1 LSNKITPDHLRRRAV
16 VYVRQSSPIQVMHNL
31 ESQRRQ
37 YGLAEYARGLGF
49 TDVVTIDDDLGKS
62 GSGLVDRP
70 GFQRLVA
77 EVCGGQIGAVLC
89 IEASRLA
96 RNGRD
101 WHHLIELCG
110 LVGAIVI
117 DPEGVYD
124 PRSPNDRLL
133 LGLKGSMNEFELHL
147 FRQRSLE
154 AMRQKARRGE
164 FQCNL
169 PAGYC
174 WAPSGKIEIDPD
186 RRVQQAIRSV
196 FERFAALGS
205 ARQVLME
212 CRSMGMQL
220 PVHHSDLSGSN
231 VQWRVPVYHTILRIL
246 TNPVF
251 AGAYAFG
258 KTEARTTVV
267 DGRAKKTV
275 GHHKPVEE
283 WGVLIQDHHP
293 GYITWEQF
301 ERNQKILS
309 ENNFMRTGSSRKA
322 GRGGHGLLT
331 GLLRCRRCGR
341 MLYTYYTGRGDLV
354 RYACRGVRI
363 VHGGASCIS
372 FGGPRPEQRVVIEI
386 LRAVEGSAVEAA
398 FQAAERA
405 TNQNQMR
412 MQAVSLEL
420 EQARYQARLAER
432 RYESADPENRL
443 VTGELEARW
452 NAALRHVAD
461 LEEAFRT
468 VGRAVNA
475 APIPDQPSLMRLAA
489 DLESVWQAPGTD
501 LRLKQRI
508 IRTLIEE
515 IVVDVDQAAN
525 QVVMLIHW
533 SGGRHTELRIAKPKT
548 GEHNH
553 KTAIEAAEV
562 VKQMA
567 GRYPDDVIASTLNRL
582 GFSTGYGNTWK
593 KHLVCSLRSKLGLPT
608 YDPNTM
614 QAASIL
620 TAEQAAARL
629 GVSMRTVRELLRT
642 NVLTGTQVVKF
653 APWQIPVEA
662 LNATA
667 VLERVQR
674 IHDGKHSRTLQMLDG
689 HSLRLPG
696 M

>member
-1 LSNKITPDHLRRRAV
+1 
-16 VYVRQSSPIQVMHNL
+16 
-31 ESQRRQ
+31 
-37 YGLAEYARGLGF
+37 
-49 TDVVTIDDDLGKS
+49 
-62 GSGLVDRP
+62 
-70 GFQRLVA
+70 
-77 EVCGGQIGAVLC
+77 
-89 IEASRLA
+89 
-96 RNGRD
+96 
-101 WHHLIELCG
+101 
-110 LVGAIVI
+110 
-117 DPEGVYD
+117 
-124 PRSPNDRLL
+124 
-133 LGLKGSMNEFELHL
+133 
-147 FRQRSLE
+147 
-154 AMRQKARRGE
+154 
-164 FQCNL
+164 
-169 PAGYC
+169 
-174 WAPSGKIEIDPD
+174 
-186 RRVQQAIRSV
+186 
-196 FERFAALGS
+196 
-205 ARQVLME
+205 
-212 CRSMGMQL
+212 
-220 PVHHSDLSGSN
+220 
-231 VQWRVPVYHTILRIL
+231 
-246 TNPVF
+246 
-251 AGAYAFG
+251 
-258 KTEARTTVV
+258 
-267 DGRAKKTV
+267 
-275 GHHKPVEE
+275 
-283 WGVLIQDHHP
+283 
-293 GYITWEQF
+293 
-301 ERNQKILS
+301 
-309 ENNFMRTGSSRKA
+309 MRTGSSRKA

>member
-1 LSNKITPDHLRRRAV
+1 VNSKITPENLRRRAV
-16 VYVRQSSPIQVMHNL
+16 VYVRQSTPIQVLNNL

-37 YGLAEYARGLGF
+37 YGLADYARELGF
-49 TDVVTIDDDLGKS
+49 NDVITIDDDLGKS
-62 GSGLVDRP
+62 GSGLVERP

-77 EVCGGQIGAVLC
+77 EVCGGQVGAVLC

-101 WHHLIELCG
+101 WDHLIELCG

-133 LGLKGSMNEFELHL
+133 LGLKGTMNEFEVHL

-154 AMRQKARRGE
+154 AMRQKASRGE

-186 RRVQQAIRSV
+186 RRVQYAVRSV

-212 CRSMGMQL
+212 FRSQGIQL
-220 PVHHSDLSGSN
+220 PRQSDPSGSKAE
-231 VQWRVPVYHTILRIL
+231 WRTPVYNTILQVL
-246 TNPVF
+246 VNPIF

-258 KTEARTTVV
+258 KTESRTTVV
-267 DGRAKKTV
+267 NGRAKKTV
-275 GHHKPVEE
+275 GHRKPIEE
-283 WGVLIQDHHP
+283 WGVLIKDHHP

-301 ERNQKILS
+301 ERNQKTLS

-341 MLYTYYTGRGDLV
+341 MLYTYYAGRGDLV
-354 RYACRGVRI
+354 RYMCRGLRI
-363 VHGGASCIS
+363 VHGGKSCIS
-372 FGGPRPEQRVVIEI
+372 FAGAKPEQQVVTEI
-386 LRAVEGSAVEAA
+386 LRAVEGNAVEAA
-398 FQAAERA
+398 IQAAGRA
-405 TNQNQMR
+405 ANQEQTR
-412 MQAVSLEL
+412 MQALSLEL
-420 EQARYQARLAER
+420 EQARYQARLTER

-443 VTGELEARW
+443 VAGELETRW

-461 LEEAFRT
+461 LEEAFRSA
-468 VGRAVNA
+468 GALVNA
-475 APIPDQPSLMRLAA
+475 KPLPDQSSLMRLAA
-489 DLESVWQAPGTD
+489 DLESVWHAPGTD

-508 IRTLIEE
+508 VRTLVEE
-515 IVVDVDQAAN
+515 IVVDVDQPAN
-525 QVVMLIHW
+525 QVVMLVHW
-533 SGGRHTELRIAKPKT
+533 SGGRHTELRITKPKT
-548 GEHNH
+548 GEHGH
-553 KTAIEAAEV
+553 KTAAEAVDV

-567 GRYPDDVIASTLNRL
+567 GQYPDDVIACTLNRL

-593 KHLVCSLRSKLGLPT
+593 KYLVCSLRSKLDLPT
-608 YDPNTM
+608 YDPCNG
-614 QAASIL
+614 QAHGAL
-620 TAEQAAARL
+620 TAEQAAERL

-642 NVLTGTQVVKF
+642 KVLNGTQVVKF
-653 APWQIPVEA
+653 APWRIPAEA

-667 VLERVQR
+667 VIERVQR
-674 IHDGKHSRTLQMLDG
+674 IHGGKEQRILPDLDERT
-689 HSLRLPG
+689 LRLPG

>member
-1 LSNKITPDHLRRRAV
+1 MSNKITPDHLRRRAV
-16 VYVRQSSPIQVMHNL
+16 VYIRQSTPIQVVHNL

-37 YGLAEYARGLGF
+37 YGLAEYARELGF
-49 TDVVTIDDDLGKS
+49 HDVVTIDDDLGKS
-62 GSGLVDRP
+62 GSGLVERP

-133 LGLKGSMNEFELHL
+133 LGLKGTMNEFELHL

-174 WAPSGKIEIDPD
+174 WALNGKIEIDPD
-186 RRVQQAIRSV
+186 RRIQQAIRSV
-196 FERFAALGS
+196 FERFVALGS

-212 CRSMGMQL
+212 FRSQGMQL
-220 PVHHSDLSGSN
+220 PVHHPDSYGSK
-231 VQWRVPVYHTILRIL
+231 VEWRSPVYHTILQVL
-246 TNPVF
+246 VNPVF

-258 KTEARTTVV
+258 KTESRTTVV
-267 DGRAKKTV
+267 NGRAKKTV
-275 GHHKPVEE
+275 GHRKPIDE
-283 WGVLIQDHHP
+283 WGVLIKDHHP

-301 ERNQKILS
+301 ERNQKILD

-363 VHGGASCIS
+363 VHGGQSCIS
-372 FGGPRPEQRVVIEI
+372 FGGPRPEQRVVSEI

-398 FQAAERA
+398 LQAAERA
-405 TNQNQMR
+405 AKQKQTR
-412 MQAVSLEL
+412 MQALALEL

-443 VTGELEARW
+443 VTAELEARW
-452 NAALRHVAD
+452 NAALSHAAE
-461 LEEAFRT
+461 LESAFHT
-468 VGRAVNA
+468 EEDAVKA

-489 DLESVWQAPGTD
+489 DLESVWHAPGTD
-501 LRLKQRI
+501 LRIKQRI
-508 IRTLIEE
+508 VRTLIEE
-515 IVVDVDQAAN
+515 IVVDIDQSAN
-525 QVVMLIHW
+525 EVVLVIHW
-533 SGGRHTELRIAKPKT
+533 SGGSHTELRVAKPKT

-553 KTAIEAAEV
+553 RTAAEAVEV

-567 GRYPDDVIASTLNRL
+567 GQYSDDIIASTLNRL
-582 GFSTGYGNTWK
+582 GFSTGYGNTWR
-593 KHLVCSLRSKLGLPT
+593 KHLVCSLRSKLSLPT
-608 YDPNTM
+608 YDPKAKQAQNTV
-614 QAASIL
+614 
-620 TAEQAAARL
+620 TAEQAAERL
-629 GVSMRTVRELLRT
+629 GVSLRTVRELLRT
-642 NVLTGTQVVKF
+642 NVLIGTQVVKF

-662 LNATA
+662 LNAST
-667 VLERVQR
+667 VVERVQR
-674 IHDGKHSRTLQMLDG
+674 IHDGKHLRTLPIPDE
-689 HSLRLPG
+689 HTLRLPG
-696 M
+696 I

>member
-1 LSNKITPDHLRRRAV
+1 MSNKITPDHLRRRAV
-16 VYVRQSSPIQVMHNL
+16 VYVRQSTPIQVVYNL

-37 YGLAEYARGLGF
+37 YGLADYARELGF
-49 TDVVTIDDDLGKS
+49 SDVVTIDDDLGKS
-62 GSGLVDRP
+62 GSGLVERP

-117 DPEGVYD
+117 DPEGIYD

-133 LGLKGSMNEFELHL
+133 LGLKGTMNEFELHL

-196 FERFAALGS
+196 FDRFAALGS

-212 CRSMGMQL
+212 FRNQGIQL
-220 PVHHSDLSGSN
+220 PVHHPDPSGSK
-231 VQWRVPVYHTILRIL
+231 VEWRAPVYHTILQVL
-246 TNPVF
+246 VNPVF

-258 KTEARTTVV
+258 KTESRTTVV
-267 DGRAKKTV
+267 NGRAKKTV
-275 GHHKPVEE
+275 GHRKAIEE
-283 WGVLIQDHHP
+283 WSVLIKDHHP
-293 GYITWEQF
+293 GYIAWEQF
-301 ERNQKILS
+301 EQNQKILS

-341 MLYTYYTGRGDLV
+341 MLYTYYSGRGDLV
-354 RYACRGVRI
+354 RYMCRGLRI
-363 VHGGASCIS
+363 VHGGQSCIA
-372 FGGPRPEQRVVIEI
+372 FAGAKPEQRVVTEI

-398 FQAAERA
+398 LQAAERA
-405 TNQNQMR
+405 ANQEQTR
-412 MQAVSLEL
+412 IQALSLEL

-432 RYESADPENRL
+432 RYEAADPENRL

-452 NAALRHVAD
+452 NAALRHVGD
-461 LEEAFRT
+461 LEVAFRT
-468 VGRAVNA
+468 VKSAVNA
-475 APIPDQPSLMRLAA
+475 TPVPDRSSLMRLAA

-515 IVVDVDQAAN
+515 VVVDVDQSTN

-533 SGGRHTELRIAKPKT
+533 SGGRHSELRVTKPKT
-548 GEHNH
+548 GEHGH
-553 KTAIEAAEV
+553 KTAAEAVEV

-567 GRYPDDVIASTLNRL
+567 GQYPDDVIAGTLNRL
-582 GFSTGYGNTWK
+582 GFSTGCGNTWK
-593 KHLVCSLRSKLGLPT
+593 KHLVCSLRSKLDLPT
-608 YDPNTM
+608 YDPNSKR
-614 QAASIL
+614 AEGAF
-620 TAEQAAARL
+620 TAEQAAERL

-642 NVLTGTQVVKF
+642 NVLRGTQVVKF
-653 APWQIPVEA
+653 APWQISAEA

-667 VLERVQR
+667 VVDRIRR
-674 IHDGKHSRTLQMLDG
+674 IHDGKQPRMPQTQDRHT
-689 HSLRLPG
+689 LRLPG

>member
-1 LSNKITPDHLRRRAV
+1 MNNKITPDHLGRRAV
-16 VYVRQSSPIQVMHNL
+16 VYVRQSTPMQVMCNL

-37 YGLAEYARGLGF
+37 YGLAEYAQELGF
-49 TDVVTIDDDLGKS
+49 SDVVTIDDDLGKS
-62 GSGLVDRP
+62 GSGLVERP

-77 EVCGGQIGAVLC
+77 EVCSGQIGAILC

-110 LVGAIVI
+110 FVGAVVI

-133 LGLKGSMNEFELHL
+133 LGLKGTMNEFELHL

-174 WAPSGKIEIDPD
+174 WAPNGKVEIDPD
-186 RRVQQAIRSV
+186 RRVEQAIRCV
-196 FERFAALGS
+196 FERFATLGS

-212 CRSMGMQL
+212 LRGQGTQL
-220 PVHHSDLSGSN
+220 PVHHPDPAGTN
-231 VQWRVPVYHTILRIL
+231 IQWRSPVYHTVLRIL
-246 TNPVF
+246 TNPVY

-258 KTEARTTVV
+258 KTESRTAVV
-267 DGRAKKTV
+267 EGRAKKTV
-275 GHHKPVEE
+275 GHQKPVEE
-283 WGVLIQDHHP
+283 WGVLIRDHHP

-301 ERNQKILS
+301 ERNQKILH
-309 ENNFMRTGSSRKA
+309 ENNFMHTGSSRKA

-363 VHGGASCIS
+363 VHGGQSCIS
-372 FGGPRPEQRVVIEI
+372 FAGLRPEQRVVAEI

-398 FQAAERA
+398 VQAAERA
-405 TNQNQMR
+405 AKQKQTR
-412 MQAVSLEL
+412 MQALSLEL

-443 VTGELEARW
+443 VAAELEARW
-452 NAALRHVAD
+452 NAALQQVAD
-461 LEEAFRT
+461 LEADFRT
-468 VGRAVNA
+468 VESAINAV
-475 APIPDQPSLMRLAA
+475 PIPDQPSLMRLAA

-501 LRLKQRI
+501 VRLKQRI

-515 IVVDVDQAAN
+515 IVVDVDKASQ
-525 QVVMLIHW
+525 
-533 SGGRHTELRIAKPKT
+533 SGHHADPLVGRTPLR
-548 GEHNH
+548 NC
-553 KTAIEAAEV
+553 
-562 VKQMA
+562 
-567 GRYPDDVIASTLNRL
+567 ASR
-582 GFSTGYGNTWK
+582 SRRQGNT
-593 KHLVCSLRSKLGLPT
+593 T
-608 YDPNTM
+608 T
-614 QAASIL
+614 
-620 TAEQAAARL
+620 
-629 GVSMRTVRELLRT
+629 
-642 NVLTGTQVVKF
+642 
-653 APWQIPVEA
+653 
-662 LNATA
+662 
-667 VLERVQR
+667 
-674 IHDGKHSRTLQMLDG
+674 
-689 HSLRLPG
+689 RLPSRLSRSSNKWLANIPTTSSQAP
-696 M
+696 

>member
-1 LSNKITPDHLRRRAV
+1 MTTLANLDQGLSNAH
-16 VYVRQSSPIQVMHNL
+16 
-31 ESQRRQ
+31 
-37 YGLAEYARGLGF
+37 
-49 TDVVTIDDDLGKS
+49 
-62 GSGLVDRP
+62 
-70 GFQRLVA
+70 FQRLVA

-133 LGLKGSMNEFELHL
+133 LGLKGTMNEFELHL

-196 FERFAALGS
+196 FDRFGALGS

-212 CRSMGMQL
+212 FRSQGIQL
-220 PVHHSDLSGSN
+220 PVHHPDPSGSK
-231 VQWRVPVYHTILRIL
+231 VEWRAPVYHTILQVL
-246 TNPVF
+246 VNPVF

-258 KTEARTTVV
+258 KTESRTTVV
-267 DGRAKKTV
+267 NGRAKKTV
-275 GHHKPVEE
+275 GHRKAIEE
-283 WGVLIQDHHP
+283 WSVLIKDHHP
-293 GYITWEQF
+293 GYIAWEQF
-301 ERNQKILS
+301 EQNQKILN

-341 MLYTYYTGRGDLV
+341 VLYTYYSGRGDLV
-354 RYACRGVRI
+354 RYMCRGLRI
-363 VHGGASCIS
+363 VHGGQSCIAS
-372 FGGPRPEQRVVIEI
+372 AGAKPEQRVVTEI

-398 FQAAERA
+398 LQAAERA
-405 TNQNQMR
+405 ANQEQTR
-412 MQAVSLEL
+412 IQALSLEL
-420 EQARYQARLAER
+420 EQARYRARLAER
-432 RYESADPENRL
+432 RYEAADPENRL

-452 NAALRHVAD
+452 NAALRHVGD

-468 VGRAVNA
+468 VESAVNA
-475 APIPDQPSLMRLAA
+475 TPVPDRSSLMRLAA

-515 IVVDVDQAAN
+515 IVVDVDQSTN

-533 SGGRHTELRIAKPKT
+533 SGGRHTELRITKPKT
-548 GEHNH
+548 GEHGH
-553 KTAIEAAEV
+553 RTAAEAVEV

-567 GRYPDDVIASTLNRL
+567 GHYPDDVIAGTLNRL

-593 KHLVCSLRSKLGLPT
+593 RHLVCSLRSKLGLQT
-608 YDPNTM
+608 YDPSNK
-614 QAASIL
+614 QAQAVF
-620 TAEQAAARL
+620 TAERAAERL

-642 NVLTGTQVVKF
+642 KVLVGTQVVKF
-653 APWQIPVEA
+653 APWQIPAEA
-662 LNATA
+662 LDATA
-667 VLERVQR
+667 VVERVQR
-674 IHDGKHSRTLQMLDG
+674 IRNGKHTRVAYAPKEHL
-689 HSLRLPG
+689 LRLPG
-696 M
+696 I

>member
-16 VYVRQSSPIQVMHNL
+16 VYVRQSTPIQVVYNL

-37 YGLAEYARGLGF
+37 YGLADYARALGF
-49 TDVVTIDDDLGKS
+49 SDVVTIDDDLGKS
-62 GSGLVDRP
+62 GSGFVERP

-110 LVGAIVI
+110 LVGTIVI

-133 LGLKGSMNEFELHL
+133 LGLKGTMNEFEVHL

-174 WAPSGKIEIDPD
+174 WAPCGNIEIDPD

-212 CRSMGMQL
+212 FRSQGIHL
-220 PVHHSDLSGSN
+220 PVHHPDPSGAK
-231 VQWRVPVYHTILRIL
+231 VEWRAPVYHTVLQAL
-246 TNPVF
+246 VNPVF

-258 KTEARTTVV
+258 KTESRTTVV
-267 DGRAKKTV
+267 NGRAKKTV
-275 GHHKPVEE
+275 GHRKAIQE
-283 WGVLIQDHHP
+283 WGVLIKDHHP

-341 MLYTYYTGRGDLV
+341 MLYTYYSGRGELV
-354 RYACRGVRI
+354 RYMCRGLKI
-363 VHGGASCIS
+363 VHGGQSCIS
-372 FGGPRPEQRVVIEI
+372 FAGARPEQRVVTEI

-398 FQAAERA
+398 LQAAERA
-405 TNQNQMR
+405 ANQEQTR
-412 MQAVSLEL
+412 MQALSLEL
-420 EQARYQARLAER
+420 EQARYHARLAER

-461 LEEAFRT
+461 LEEAYRT
-468 VGRAVNA
+468 VESETNA
-475 APIPDQPSLMRLAA
+475 TPIPDQSSLMRLAA
-489 DLESVWQAPGTD
+489 DLEPVWHAAETD

-515 IVVDVDQAAN
+515 IVVDVDQPAN
-525 QVVMLIHW
+525 QVVMLVHW
-533 SGGRHTELRIAKPKT
+533 SGGRHTELRITKPKT
-548 GEHNH
+548 GEHGH
-553 KTAIEAAEV
+553 KTAAEAVEV

-567 GRYPDDVIASTLNRL
+567 GQYPDDVIASTLNRL
-582 GFSTGYGNTWK
+582 GFATGYGNTWK
-593 KHLVCSLRSKLGLPT
+593 KHLVCSLRSKLDLPT
-608 YDPNTM
+608 YDPAKA
-614 QAASIL
+614 QAQGQI
-620 TAEQAAARL
+620 TAEQAADRL

-642 NVLTGTQVVKF
+642 KVLSGTQVVKF

-662 LNATA
+662 LSARA
-667 VLERVQR
+667 VVERVQGIR
-674 IHDGKHSRTLQMLDG
+674 DGKQHRTPKTLDELT
-689 HSLRLPG
+689 LRLPG